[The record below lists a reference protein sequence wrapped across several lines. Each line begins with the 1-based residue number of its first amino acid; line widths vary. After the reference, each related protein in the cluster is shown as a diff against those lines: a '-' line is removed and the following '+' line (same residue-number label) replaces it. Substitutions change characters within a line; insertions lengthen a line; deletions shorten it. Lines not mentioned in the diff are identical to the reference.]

1 MPHAAM
7 PENYPSDGR
16 QHAVRRANGFV
27 AAGLDSS
34 SIESEAAGRALIT
47 CSKYDES
54 NIKDGDAEWHG

>member
-16 QHAVRRANGFV
+16 QHVVRRANSFV

-34 SIESEAAGRALIT
+34 SIESEAAGSAFIT
-47 CSKYDES
+47 CSKYNEV
-54 NIKDGDAEWHG
+54 NMERR